1 MRMIHARMAQATG
14 VQTSPRT
21 ILVSRLD
28 GLGDAVLGSTL
39 LSGLHARW
47 PEARIL
53 LLVRPK
59 LVGLHQILP
68 AWVQVISL
76 GFDSYAP
83 VHGKEEQIADLL
95 RQAARE
101 LHPDLM
107 ILSEYNRAWA
117 AELLAMLC
125 GVPRVLA
132 FENCSGLNAGNR
144 PIRDRLGLASP
155 QGWEYVKTSYEWS
168 EVMKYRAMLSALGID
183 PAPHLP
189 TVRVQLDDRNAA
201 AAFSSDYG
209 FAPGKTPLVIF
220 PSSGDGLVRSLPPAA
235 WARWAAHLAQR
246 REVVLLGGETDSP
259 ALDAITAAG
268 LSPEIKKLVL
278 PRSRPGLLAGV
289 LEMASGYIGADT
301 GPMHIAAA
309 LSRPTLGVFGG
320 GTIGRFDAGHD
331 PRRFLPIGKRA
342 AVIRMPLGCFG
353 CGWECAFDQ
362 RLCLTRMPIDEV
374 IARGDVF
381 VSEFLDGCENADPL
395 SPKIFDL
402 QPPADLPLTLLGPIM
417 RQHLQFLKL
426 NHDITEHHDYL
437 ERVLAEMTK
446 QNIARDNAIA
456 HNNKV
461 LAEMTQQNIARDN
474 AIAHLNRR

>member
-1 MRMIHARMAQATG
+1 MRMMHPRMDQAPG
-14 VQTSPRT
+14 IQSSPRT

-59 LVGLHQILP
+59 FIGLHQILP

-76 GFDSYAP
+76 GFDSYAS
-83 VHGKEEQIADLL
+83 VHGKEEQIANLL
-95 RQAARE
+95 RDFARD

-125 GVPRVLA
+125 GVPRVMG

-144 PIRDRLGLASP
+144 PIRERLGLPRP
-155 QGWEYVKTSYEWS
+155 QGWELVKTSYEWP
-168 EVMKYRAMLSALGID
+168 EVKKYHAMLSALSID

-189 TVRVQLDDRNAA
+189 IVYMQVEDRNAA
-201 AAFSSDYG
+201 AAFWSDSG
-209 FAPGKTPLVIF
+209 FPPGKAPLVLF
-220 PSSGDGLVRSLPPAA
+220 PSSGDGLLRSLPAGA

-246 REVVLLGGETDSP
+246 RDVVLLGSETDAP

-268 LSPEIKKLVL
+268 LSQEIKKLIL
-278 PRSRPGLLAGV
+278 PGSRPGLLAGV

-301 GPMHIAAA
+301 GPMHIAAT
-309 LSRPTLGVFGG
+309 LNRPTLGVFGG
-320 GTIGRFDAGHD
+320 GTIGRLRAGSD
-331 PRRFLPIGKRA
+331 PRRFLPVGKRA
-342 AVIRMPLGCFG
+342 AAIRMPLGCFG

-362 RLCLTRMPIDEV
+362 RLCLTHMPIDQV
-374 IARGDVF
+374 IASGDVF
-381 VSEFLDGCENADPL
+381 VSEYLDGCENADPL
-395 SPKIFDL
+395 SPRVFDL
-402 QPPADLPLTLLGPIM
+402 QPPADLPLMLLGPIM
-417 RQHLQFLKL
+417 RQHQQFLKL

-437 ERVLAEMTK
+437 ERILAEMTR

-456 HNNKV
+456 HNNNV
-461 LAEMTQQNIARDN
+461 LAEMTQQNNARDA
-474 AIAHLNRR
+474 AIAHLRRR